1 MTACPALC
9 EAYVRVVVDITSLLK
24 VVFHISCDFVIFIYD
39 RHWSVLYINAIC
51 FVLGE
56 YTFSAYRELY
66 VDSSITNTYCV
77 VDLK

>member
-9 EAYVRVVVDITSLLK
+9 EAYVRVVVDITLLLK
-24 VVFHISCDFVIFIYD
+24 VVFRISCDFVIFIYD

-56 YTFSAYRELY
+56 YTLSAYRELH
-66 VDSSITNTYCV
+66 VESSKLILIVLLT
-77 VDLK
+77 